1 MATIKFQPAL
11 GTALVQEIKKT
22 DVEKKSSG
30 LLLPTNAQ
38 NETVKRCLVI
48 SADQTANYP
57 GMKKPMF
64 LRDNDKIVIRETDLK
79 DAITFNDE
87 LFHIIK
93 IEDILGKIED

>member
-1 MATIKFQPAL
+1 MATIIFSPAP

-48 SADQTANYP
+48 SACNTESSNVETNN
-57 GMKKPMF
+57 KV
-64 LRDNDKIVIRETDLK
+64 VIRGTDLK
-79 DAITFNDE
+79 DIITFNDDV
-87 LFHIIK
+87 FHIIK
-93 IEDILGKIED
+93 IENILGKIEN

>member
-1 MATIKFQPAL
+1 MATIIFSPAQ
-11 GTALVQEIKKT
+11 GTALVQELKKT

-30 LLLPTNAQ
+30 LLLPTNTQ

-48 SADQTANYP
+48 SSNNVGSSNVNT
-57 GMKKPMF
+57 
-64 LRDNDKIVIRETDLK
+64 NDKIVICRTNLK
-79 DAITFNDE
+79 DIITVNDE

>member
-1 MATIKFQPAL
+1 MATIMFSPTP

-48 SADQTANYP
+48 TSGNTESSNVET
-57 GMKKPMF
+57 
-64 LRDNDKIVIRETDLK
+64 NDKIVIRGTDLK
-79 DAITFNDE
+79 DVITFNDE
-87 LFHIIK
+87 IFHIIQLK
-93 IEDILGKIED
+93 DILGKIED